1 MTNTTD
7 AGTRATNARG
17 VVTLV
22 AVLVADVDFGAR
34 ALGGINPYEQ
44 LDQAGGVSAL
54 LVHGDRDDVIP
65 LASTE
70 RFPEALAAADG
81 GSRRRVVRASNRVAH
96 HESTN
101 RSMALRSSRAAASRP
116 SSEPCARASASSL
129 GASCDSTHAGYSGY
143 RVILD
148 AGV

>member
-22 AVLVADVDFGAR
+22 AVVVADVDFGAR

-44 LDQAGGVSAL
+44 LDQAGG
-54 LVHGDRDDVIP
+54 
-65 LASTE
+65 
-70 RFPEALAAADG
+70 

-96 HESTN
+96 HESAN

-129 GASCDSTHAGYSGY
+129 GVSCDSTHAGYSGY